1 MGFCNRSCMY
11 IYIYIYVAGTIRVY
25 FTKLLLSYSIEPIT
39 PYAREQTN
47 IIMCQERKFT
57 TSSAKEKE
65 TTTSFTAQQWNNH
78 PICKGG
84 GQQPHVPRKEKIPTQ
99 CANKEETWVYLI
111 KLLIIRPIT
120 PCTPCNAC
128 AEEEINNPMRQGG
141 ETNHPMCQEGE
152 G

>member
-1 MGFCNRSCMY
+1 MVLVLVLV

-65 TTTSFTAQQWNNH
+65 TTTSFTAQQ
-78 PICKGG
+78 
-84 GQQPHVPRKEKIPTQ
+84 
-99 CANKEETWVYLI
+99 
-111 KLLIIRPIT
+111 
-120 PCTPCNAC
+120 
-128 AEEEINNPMRQGG
+128 
-141 ETNHPMCQEGE
+141 
-152 G
+152 